1 MKNIIFFVL
10 AAITFLFQTMAFA
23 HEDFQFEYICSVTQ
37 KNKDGLFRDVVNV
50 VFMPEWQKKSHIY
63 HDDQKDIRF
72 EIVPILSGM
81 GEIES
86 YQMELKLYLN
96 QNTKAHLSF
105 HGPEFSEIGFENDDL
120 NIGAN
125 CFHRSQRGQK

>member
-1 MKNIIFFVL
+1 MKKFILL
-10 AAITFLFQTMAFA
+10 AFTTLTFLLTTTAFA
-23 HEDFQFEYICSVTQ
+23 HEDFSFEYICSVTQ

-63 HDDQKDIRF
+63 HDDQKDIWF
-72 EIVPILSGM
+72 EIVPVLSGM

-96 QNTKAHLSF
+96 QNTKAHLTF
-105 HGPEFSEIGFENDDL
+105 HGPEFSEIGFENEEL
-120 NIGAN
+120 NIGSN
-125 CFHRSQRGQK
+125 CFHHSQRGQK